1 MPLSEEFANSV
12 HFPMMDIGLETKLE
26 DRRNYDASQEQDLKT
41 ENDRFLASGVPVRDE
56 HTNIDSAHSEEAQG
70 AEKKLDG
77 VGKWLN
83 SRVGPAV
90 LCPTLSWPL
99 QVVTAI
105 LFALLLWGAAYTLL
119 KEHVAPESNLFRLA
133 MLFVLAYLAGQLV
146 GLLRL
151 PPLLGMLLVGIAM
164 RNLGF
169 FSMSGAYL
177 EVVSILRNVAMV
189 VILIKAGLG
198 LDAGALRKLSLV
210 VLRLAFIPCLVE
222 ASTVAVVSHF
232 VMGLPWLWGM
242 LLGFV
247 LGAVSP
253 AVVVPSLLSLKDRG
267 YGEDKGISTLV
278 IAASSMDD
286 IFAISGYGVILGT
299 IFSEGDLTQQILQGP
314 LEVVIGL
321 VFGITWGTVIVY
333 VPHRNDSLV
342 VPVRAFMVGAGGL
355 FAVLGS
361 QIVGFSGAG
370 PLACITAAFVGCSGW
385 KMLGWSN
392 SYNPVQDI
400 FSVIW
405 KIFQPVLFGLI
416 GTEIDL
422 FQLDRHTLGFGMAVL
437 SSGLS
442 VRILA
447 SYLAVHGSS
456 LKQKEMLFVAI
467 SWFPKATVQA
477 ALGPVALDLARKK
490 GEDASI
496 VEYASQVLTIAVL
509 SILLTAPVGAV
520 GIYLAGPRLLNR
532 VRHPPQGKD
541 VSILSEA

>member
-333 VPHRNDSLV
+333 VPHRNDDMDIKSCTRKFRYTILPWRGRKNSLTDYTRVNQKSLV

-496 VEYASQVLTIAVL
+496 VEYASQSRIFWGR
-509 SILLTAPVGAV
+509 IP
-520 GIYLAGPRLLNR
+520 
-532 VRHPPQGKD
+532 K
-541 VSILSEA
+541 